1 MEKLALLTGFVTNAI
16 DGIIIIDERGI
27 ITTINPS
34 ACTIFGYEPDDVI
47 GKNVSVLMPQPDRAQ
62 HDNYIGRYQ
71 RTHLPRIIGIGREV
85 MGLKSD
91 GTVFPFRLG
100 VSEVEYKDRHIYV
113 GFIHDLTQQKKDE
126 EQLKSYA
133 SHLEELVEKRTQSL
147 NESISELEEAKAKLT
162 ESLEREKELGQL
174 KSRFVSMASHE
185 FRTPLHAL
193 QLSASLIGKYAENL
207 NSPEIEK
214 HVGKIKNSVGHLTS
228 ILNDFLHLEKLESGK
243 VQVHL
248 APTDIRKVSDETADE
263 IQVLAKP
270 GQIIAVTHNGIVANV
285 PSDASLLKSCLLNLL
300 SNAVKYS
307 EPNTPITIVT
317 DVDDTHYTISVEDRG
332 MGIPEEDQE
341 HLFEAFFR
349 ANNANLIAGT
359 GLGLTIVTRYVGLLG
374 GSVSFKSTFGKGTI
388 FTLKFPIYEDHI
400 GD

>member
-1 MEKLALLTGFVTNAI
+1 
-16 DGIIIIDERGI
+16 
-27 ITTINPS
+27 
-34 ACTIFGYEPDDVI
+34 
-47 GKNVSVLMPQPDRAQ
+47 
-62 HDNYIGRYQ
+62 
-71 RTHLPRIIGIGREV
+71 

-91 GTVFPFRLG
+91 GTLFPFRLG
-100 VSEVEYKDRHIYV
+100 VSEVQYKDRHIYV

-263 IQVLAKP
+263 IQLLAKP
-270 GQIIAVTHNGIVANV
+270 GQTIAVTHNGVVSDV

-307 EPNTPITIVT
+307 EPNTPIAIVT
-317 DVDDTHYTISVEDRG
+317 NVDDTHYTISVEDRG
-332 MGIPEEDQE
+332 IGIPEEDQE

-374 GSVSFKSTFGKGTI
+374 GSVSFKSTFGEGTI